1 MTSRLGRVM
10 TYGDMKPT
18 MEAHDLWLLSLV
30 RSRKKIKTQYL
41 VFCKFHSPQA
51 WQSVSWGCRCPTH
64 KTTWSLNYLVT
75 RKIKKKKKIK
85 NCSVFNKNC
94 NNRLLE
100 GIIFCVFSPKIRKL
114 FFFNNHWWLYCYEDS
129 LDEKTLLFLRF
140 MYFFSFILLFIFKPA
155 IN

>member
-75 RKIKKKKKIK
+75 RKIKKKKIK

-100 GIIFCVFSPKIRKL
+100 GIIFCVFSPKIRK
-114 FFFNNHWWLYCYEDS
+114 FFFSITIGGYIAMKILLMKKLYFSYVLCIFF
-129 LDEKTLLFLRF
+129 LLFYYL
-140 MYFFSFILLFIFKPA
+140 SLNPQ
-155 IN
+155 